1 MHITEQILVMFD
13 CFRSLDQ
20 ATLASIQSLMK
31 PILQKNACYIDTH
44 SPESLNAEVI
54 DVLFLV
60 DDTVVMNVTFS
71 YSFLKLS
78 HRYAASCGDL
88 SVPSVAILQETL
100 RHQLV
105 H

>member
-1 MHITEQILVMFD
+1 MGQ
-13 CFRSLDQ
+13 CFKNNANYLD
-20 ATLASIQSLMK
+20 T
-31 PILQKNACYIDTH
+31 D
-44 SPESLNAEVI
+44 SPESLNAKVI

-60 DDTVVMNVTFS
+60 DDTVVTNVTFS